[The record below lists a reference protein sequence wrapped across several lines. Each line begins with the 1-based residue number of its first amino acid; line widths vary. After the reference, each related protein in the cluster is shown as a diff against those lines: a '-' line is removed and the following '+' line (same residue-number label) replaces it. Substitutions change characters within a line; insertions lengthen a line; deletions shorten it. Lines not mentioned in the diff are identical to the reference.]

1 MKINNLPER
10 TEQFIVSMEVDGEL
24 WFYGSFANREK
35 AEECAAVVAM
45 ERNLITHVH
54 GEQSPLLT
62 RLRIRA
68 LAQ

>member
-54 GEQSPLLT
+54 GE
-62 RLRIRA
+62 
-68 LAQ
+68 